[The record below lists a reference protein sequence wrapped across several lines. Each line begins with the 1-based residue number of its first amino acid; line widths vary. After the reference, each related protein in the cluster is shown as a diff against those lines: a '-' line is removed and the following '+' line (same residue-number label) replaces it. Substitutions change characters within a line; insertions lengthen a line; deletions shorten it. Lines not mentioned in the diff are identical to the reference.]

1 MIIKLTEIWIALA
14 MSMAALLL
22 FDLAS
27 FMAGMQDPRTRE
39 AAFAVLVAWTLVG
52 GAVLIVGSL

>member
-22 FDLAS
+22 FDLVS

-39 AAFAVLVAWTLVG
+39 AAFIVLVAWILVG
-52 GAVLIVGSL
+52 FAVLVMRSI